1 MWNVDYAEIHGF
13 WLKKDV
19 FLPLDPDS
27 GMKTK
32 DQFY

>member
-1 MWNVDYAEIHGF
+1 MGNVDYAEIHGF

-19 FLPLDPDS
+19 SSLDPDS

-32 DQFY
+32 DWFY